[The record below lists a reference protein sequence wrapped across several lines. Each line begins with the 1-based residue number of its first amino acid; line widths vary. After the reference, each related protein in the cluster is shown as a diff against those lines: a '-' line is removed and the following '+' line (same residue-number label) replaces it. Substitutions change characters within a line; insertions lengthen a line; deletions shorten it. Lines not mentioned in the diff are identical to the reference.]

1 MIYLDNA
8 ATTLYKP
15 NEVYL
20 RSNEVFRLFSANSGR
35 SGHKAALK
43 AAEIVMQ
50 TRAAAAEFLGIYRKH
65 RFYLW
70 LHRCFKYRHQRAFLS
85 GRSYHNH
92 GL

>member
-20 RSNEVFRLFSANSGR
+20 RSNEVFRFFSANSGR
-35 SGHKAALK
+35 SGHRASLK

-50 TRAAAAEFLGIYRKH
+50 TRSVAADFLGIK
-65 RFYLW
+65 
-70 LHRCFKYRHQRAFLS
+70 
-85 GRSYHNH
+85 NI
-92 GL
+92 